1 MQATLE
7 RVPLKDR
14 VLSLNYALVGSLV
27 TLALFI
33 AGAIFRMGHHA
44 ARIEQLEQW
53 RATIRLDMHEI
64 SRSLEVMSIE
74 LKRLAVL
81 IEERTHRRRV
91 ADRELDG

>member
-1 MQATLE
+1 
-7 RVPLKDR
+7 
-14 VLSLNYALVGSLV
+14 
-27 TLALFI
+27 
-33 AGAIFRMGHHA
+33 
-44 ARIEQLEQW
+44 
-53 RATIRLDMHEI
+53 MHEI